1 MSACK
6 RVQRRPSILLL
17 TFLGINLLVGGSD
30 ILP

>member
-1 MSACK
+1 MSASL

-17 TFLGINLLVGGSD
+17 TFLGIQLLVSGSD

>member
-1 MSACK
+1 MSARS

-17 TFLGINLLVGGSD
+17 TLLGIQLLEAGSD